1 MHMTIRSDLKK
12 RSRLWYLLPIF
23 LHVIGGLI
31 AYFVLRGSDHAIA
44 KNSLWLGIIL
54 SAVTTTLAVAV
65 YLAYVNDMTSARERI
80 SSARVINTAYGQ
92 IQYADV
98 GHGTPVLA
106 IHGAGG
112 GFDQGLFTAKG
123 AFGDDMADN
132 YRVIAPS
139 RFGYLGTPM
148 PADGDASPAASA
160 ESHAA
165 LLDALGINDKVVVM
179 GISAG
184 ALSSMQFAIK
194 YPDRV
199 SALVLEVPDSWKPPI
214 TDGSET
220 EQLMANDFIMNTVL
234 KSDFIMWTFTKV
246 AKDQMVSFLGATPEL
261 QKTMTPDEQ
270 KQVDELMTMIF
281 PVSERQ
287 TGIINEGINHQKLE
301 RYPLENIHAPTLVID
316 AKDVSTF
323 PGSKYTAEN
332 IPNAKLVAFETGGH
346 MLIGHGEDT
355 RAAIKDFLKQQHQ
368 QIETTTSIEAQ

>member
-1 MHMTIRSDLKK
+1 MTSRHEAPTK
-12 RSRLWYLLPIF
+12 RRRRLWYLLPIF

-31 AYFVLRGSDHAIA
+31 AYFALRGSDHAIA

-54 SAVTTTLAVAV
+54 SAVTTTLALAV
-65 YLAYVNDMTSARERI
+65 YLAYLDDMTKARERI
-80 SSARVINTAYGQ
+80 STAQIINTA
-92 IQYADV
+92 IDPVQYADV
-98 GHGTPVLA
+98 GHGTPVLV

-123 AFGDDMADN
+123 ALGDDMADN
-132 YRVIAPS
+132 YRVIASS

-148 PADGDASPAASA
+148 PANGDASPAAA
-160 ESHAA
+160 ADAHAA
-165 LLDALGINDKVVVM
+165 LLDALGIDDKVVVI
-179 GISAG
+179 GASAG

-194 YPDRV
+194 YPDRI

-214 TDGSET
+214 TTDGSET
-220 EQLMANDFIMNTVL
+220 EEQLMANDFIMNTVL

-246 AKDQMVSFLGATPEL
+246 AKDQMLSFLGATPEL
-261 QKTMTPDEQ
+261 QKIMTPDEQ

-287 TGIINEGINHQKLE
+287 AGIINDGINHQKLE
-301 RYPLENIHAPTLVID
+301 RYPLESIRAPTLVID

-332 IPNAKLVAFETGGH
+332 IPNAELVAFETGGH

-355 RAAIKDFLKQQHQ
+355 RAAIKGFFKQH
-368 QIETTTSIEAQ
+368 QIETSAIATQ

>member
-1 MHMTIRSDLKK
+1 MTSRHEAPTKR

-23 LHVIGGLI
+23 LHIVGGLI

-65 YLAYVNDMTSARERI
+65 YLAYVNDMTAARERI
-80 SSARVINTAYGQ
+80 STARVINTGYGP

-123 AFGDDMADN
+123 ALGDDMVDN
-132 YRVIAPS
+132 YRIIAPS
-139 RFGYLGTPM
+139 RFGYLATPM
-148 PADGDASPAASA
+148 PSDGDASPAAA
-160 ESHAA
+160 ADAHAA
-165 LLDALGINDKVVVM
+165 LLDALGIHGKVVVM
-179 GISAG
+179 GTSAG

-199 SALVLEVPDSWKPPI
+199 AALILEVPDTWKPPV

>member
-1 MHMTIRSDLKK
+1 MTSRHEATTKR

-31 AYFVLRGSDHAIA
+31 AYFALRGSDHAIA

-54 SAVTTTLAVAV
+54 SAVATTLALAV
-65 YLAYVNDMTSARERI
+65 YLAYVNDMTAARERI
-80 SSARVINTAYGQ
+80 LTAQVINTAIGP
-92 IQYADV
+92 IQYAEV
-98 GHGTPVLA
+98 GHGTPVLV

-123 AFGDDMADN
+123 ALGDDDMADN

-148 PADGDASPAASA
+148 PANGDASPSAAA
-160 ESHAA
+160 DAHAA
-165 LLDALGINDKVVVM
+165 LLDALGIHDKVVVI
-179 GISAG
+179 GTSAG

-214 TDGSET
+214 TDGSETT

-261 QKTMTPDEQ
+261 QKTMTPNEQ

-287 TGIINEGINHQKLE
+287 AGIINEAITHQKLE
-301 RYPLENIHAPTLVID
+301 RYPLESIRAPTLIID

-332 IPNAKLVAFETGGH
+332 IPNARLVAFETGGH
-346 MLIGHGEDT
+346 MLIGHGEDA
-355 RAAIKDFLKQQHQ
+355 RAVIKDFLKQQRQ
-368 QIETTTSIEAQ
+368 QIETHTQP

>member
-1 MHMTIRSDLKK
+1 MRMTIRSDFKK

-65 YLAYVNDMTSARERI
+65 YLAYVNDMTAARERI
-80 SSARVINTAYGQ
+80 SSARVIHTAYGQ

-112 GFDQGLFTAKG
+112 GFDQGLFTARG
-123 AFGDDMADN
+123 TLGDDMADN

-148 PADGDASPAASA
+148 PADGDASPAAAA
-160 ESHAA
+160 EAHAA
-165 LLDALGINDKVVVM
+165 LLDALGIHDKVVVM
-179 GISAG
+179 GTSAG

-220 EQLMANDFIMNTVL
+220 EEQLMANDFIMNTVL

-246 AKDQMVSFLGATPEL
+246 AKDQMVSFLGATPQL
-261 QKTMTPDEQ
+261 QKIMTPDEQ
-270 KQVDELMTMIF
+270 KQVDELMRMIF

-287 TGIINEGINHQKLE
+287 AGIVNEGINHQKLE

-332 IPNAKLVAFETGGH
+332 IPDAKLVAFETGGH
-346 MLIGHGEDT
+346 MLIGYGEDT
-355 RAAIKDFLKQQHQ
+355 RAAIKEFLKQHHV
-368 QIETTTSIEAQ
+368 ETPAIGAQ

>member
-1 MHMTIRSDLKK
+1 MTSRHEAPTK
-12 RSRLWYLLPIF
+12 RKNRLWYLLPIF
-23 LHVIGGLI
+23 LHIIGGLV
-31 AYFVLRGSDHAIA
+31 AYFVLRGSDHVIA

-54 SAVTTTLAVAV
+54 SAVATTLALAV
-65 YLAYVNDMTSARERI
+65 YLAYLNDMNAARERI
-80 SSARVINTAYGQ
+80 STAQVISTAYGP
-92 IQYADV
+92 IQYAEV
-98 GHGTPVLA
+98 GHGTPVLV

-123 AFGDDMADN
+123 ALGDDMADN
-132 YRVIAPS
+132 YRIVAPS

-148 PADGDASPAASA
+148 PSDGDATPAAAA
-160 ESHAA
+160 EAHAA
-165 LLDALGINDKVVVM
+165 LLDALGIHDKVVVI
-179 GISAG
+179 GASAG

-194 YPDRV
+194 YPDKV
-199 SALVLEVPDSWKPPI
+199 SALVLEIPDSWKPPI
-214 TDGSET
+214 TTDGTET

-270 KQVDELMTMIF
+270 KQVNELMTMIF

-287 TGIINEGINHQKLE
+287 AGIINEGINHQKLE
-301 RYPLENIHAPTLVID
+301 RYPLENIRAHTLIID

-355 RAAIKDFLKQQHQ
+355 RAAIQDFLKQHQH
-368 QIETTTSIEAQ
+368 IESSAIDAQ

>member
-1 MHMTIRSDLKK
+1 MTIKSKIQKK

-31 AYFVLRGSDHAIA
+31 AYSALRESDHTIA

-54 SAVTTTLAVAV
+54 SAITTTMAVAV
-65 YLAYVNDMTSARERI
+65 YLAYVNDITAARERI
-80 SSARVINTAYGQ
+80 STAQVINTADGP

-98 GHGTPVLA
+98 GQGTPVLM

-123 AFGDDMADN
+123 ALGDDMANN

-139 RFGYLGTPM
+139 RFGYLGTPI
-148 PADGDASPAASA
+148 PSDGDTSPASA
-160 ESHAA
+160 ADAHAA
-165 LLDALGINDKVVVM
+165 LLDALGIRDKVVVI
-179 GISAG
+179 GTSAG
-184 ALSSMQFAIK
+184 ALSSMQFAIQ

-214 TDGSET
+214 TTDGSET
-220 EQLMANDFIMNTVL
+220 EEQLMANDFIMNTVL
-234 KSDFIMWTFTKV
+234 RSDFIMWTFTKV
-246 AKDQMVSFLGATPEL
+246 VKDQMLLFLGATPEL
-261 QKTMTPDEQ
+261 QKTMTPDER

-287 TGIINEGINHQKLE
+287 AGIINDGINHQKLE
-301 RYPLENIHAPTLVID
+301 RYPLENIRPPTLVID

-332 IPNAKLVAFETGGH
+332 IQNAKLVAFETGGH

-355 RAAIKDFLKQQHQ
+355 RAAIKDFLKQHQ
-368 QIETTTSIEAQ
+368 LIEAALP

>member
-1 MHMTIRSDLKK
+1 MTSRHEAPIR
-12 RSRLWYLLPIF
+12 RMSRLWYLLPIF
-23 LHVIGGLI
+23 LHMIGGLI
-31 AYFVLRGSDHAIA
+31 TYFVLRGSDDAIA

-54 SAVTTTLAVAV
+54 SAVTTTLALAV
-65 YLAYVNDMTSARERI
+65 YLAYVNYMTIARERI
-80 SSARVINTAYGQ
+80 STAQVISTAYGP

-98 GHGTPVLA
+98 GHGTPVLV

-123 AFGDDMADN
+123 ALGDDMADN

-139 RFGYLGTPM
+139 RFGYLETPM
-148 PADGDASPAASA
+148 PSDGDASPAAA
-160 ESHAA
+160 ADAHAA
-165 LLDALGINDKVVVM
+165 LLDALGIPDKVVVI
-179 GISAG
+179 GASAG

-194 YPDRV
+194 YPNRV
-199 SALVLEVPDSWKPPI
+199 SALVLEVPDSWKPPV

-234 KSDFIMWTFTKV
+234 KSDFIMWTFTNV
-246 AKDQMVSFLGATPEL
+246 AKDQMVSFLGATPQL
-261 QKTMTPDEQ
+261 HKIMTPDEH
-270 KQVDELMTMIF
+270 KQVDELMRMIF

-287 TGIINEGINHQKLE
+287 AGIVNEGINHQKLE

-332 IPNAKLVAFETGGH
+332 IPNAELVAFETGGH

-355 RAAIKDFLKQQHQ
+355 RATIKEFLKQHH
-368 QIETTTSIEAQ
+368 IETAAIEAQ

>member
-1 MHMTIRSDLKK
+1 MTSRHEATTKR

-31 AYFVLRGSDHAIA
+31 AYFALRGSDHAIA

-54 SAVTTTLAVAV
+54 SAVATTLALAV
-65 YLAYVNDMTSARERI
+65 YLAYVNDMIAARERI
-80 SSARVINTAYGQ
+80 STAQVINTAIGP

-98 GHGTPVLA
+98 GHGIPVLM

-123 AFGDDMADN
+123 ALGDDDMADN

-148 PADGDASPAASA
+148 PPDGDASPAAA
-160 ESHAA
+160 ADAHAA
-165 LLDALGINDKVVVM
+165 LLDALGIHDKVVVI
-179 GISAG
+179 GTSAG

-214 TDGSET
+214 TDGSESA

-234 KSDFIMWTFTKV
+234 KSDFIMWTFTKI

-261 QKTMTPDEQ
+261 QKTMTADEQ
-270 KQVDELMTMIF
+270 EQVDELMTMIF

-287 TGIINEGINHQKLE
+287 AGIINEAINHQKLE
-301 RYPLENIHAPTLVID
+301 RYPLESIRAPTLVID

-332 IPNAKLVAFETGGH
+332 MPNARLVAFETGGH

-355 RAAIKDFLKQQHQ
+355 RAAIKDFLKQQYP
-368 QIETTTSIEAQ
+368 QIETPTQP

>member
-1 MHMTIRSDLKK
+1 MTSKHEAPTKR

-23 LHVIGGLI
+23 LHIIGGLI
-31 AYFVLRGSDHAIA
+31 AYFVLRGSDHTIA

-54 SAVTTTLAVAV
+54 SAAATTLALAV
-65 YLAYVNDMTSARERI
+65 YLAYLNDMAAARERI
-80 SSARVINTAYGQ
+80 STAQVINTAIGP

-98 GHGTPVLA
+98 GHGTPVLV

-123 AFGDDMADN
+123 ALGDNMTDN
-132 YRVIAPS
+132 YRIIAPS

-148 PADGDASPAASA
+148 PSDGDTSPASA
-160 ESHAA
+160 ANAHAA
-165 LLDALGINDKVVVM
+165 LLDALGIHDKVVVM
-179 GISAG
+179 GTSAG

-199 SALVLEVPDSWKPPI
+199 AALILEVPDSWKPPI
-214 TDGSET
+214 TDGSED
-220 EQLMANDFIMNTVL
+220 EELMANDFIMNTVL
-234 KSDFIMWTFTKV
+234 KNDFIMWTFTKV

-287 TGIINEGINHQKLE
+287 AGIVNEGINHQKLE

-355 RAAIKDFLKQQHQ
+355 KTAIKDFLKQHQ
-368 QIETTTSIEAQ
+368 QIETTPP